1 MWQRGVHAKLR
12 KTSGAEKHF
21 REQAEH
27 SNAARFS
34 RDASI
39 DATPGCLKGVTGNVP
54 VTAEEAAGTL
64 PEVGNDHNVGRVI
77 SRASFKPCLPL
88 AHIVGRSQV
97 CVPVTAPD
105 LQTTEF
111 VDQKEVDHAGNR
123 IGAIHS
129 RGPILQDVDV
139 IDHREGN
146 EVNVHAS
153 AEPDGVQRT
162 KGDTFSVYQHQGF
175 FAQQAAQVELDS
187 TVTTIAV
194 EVDGAASF
202 LWQKCCQVGS
212 VTDAQFL
219 DVCRTIGVHRI
230 GTDFFRG
237 RNVGTGD
244 NNLLDCNARLRS
256 CL

>member
-34 RDASI
+34 RDASV

-64 PEVGNDHNVGRVI
+64 PEVGNDHNVGLVI
-77 SRASFKPCLPL
+77 SGASFQPCLPL
-88 AHIVGRSQV
+88 AHVIGRSQV

-111 VDQKEVDHAGNR
+111 VDQKEVDHAGNG

-129 RGPILQDVDV
+129 RRAILQDVDV
-139 IDHREGN
+139 VNHHEGK
-146 EVNVHAS
+146 EVDIHSLAGTGD
-153 AEPDGVQRT
+153 AQRT
-162 KGDTFSVYQHQGF
+162 KGDTFSIDKHQGF
-175 FAQQAAQVELDS
+175 LGQEAAQVELDS
-187 TVTTIAV
+187 TVPAIGDV
-194 EVDGAASF
+194 QVDGSARL
-202 LWQKCCQVGS
+202 LWQKGCQVRCIA
-212 VTDAQFL
+212 DAQFF
-219 DVCRTIGVHRI
+219 DVRRTIRI
-230 GTDFFRG
+230 HWIGARLFRG
-237 RNVGTGD
+237 WNV
-244 NNLLDCNARLRS
+244 
-256 CL
+256 